1 MRNDFGGPN
10 IPLASK
16 EKRDLMTEQN
26 ETGIVDALIK
36 VKIAIESLSPDPTQ
50 TIGDYR
56 KGKRRK
62 NFWLLYSAIVSTIA
76 LIVSIGQ
83 LIIRTK

>member
-1 MRNDFGGPN
+1 MP
-10 IPLASK
+10 
-16 EKRDLMTEQN
+16 EQN
-26 ETGIVDALIK
+26 EAGIVDALTK
-36 VKIAIESLSPDPTQ
+36 LRIAIESLNPDPTQ

-62 NFWLLYSAIVSTIA
+62 NFWLTYSAIVSTIA

-83 LIIRTK
+83 LIMKAK